1 MMNASDLVALSPLI
15 VLSTAAMV
23 VMLSIAIRRDH
34 RLAALVAFLGL
45 AAALAS
51 VRFAA
56 EVSPR
61 RVTGLLLIDGFALFY
76 SGVLLLST
84 AAVLLLAFAYV
95 KRQREHKEEFYC
107 LMLLATSGALVLV
120 SSCHL
125 VSLFLGIEILSVS
138 LYALI
143 AYLRLRPLPLEAGM
157 KYLVL
162 AATSSAFLLFGMAL
176 LYADTGSMELSSLAR
191 LYMAA
196 PGGALG
202 IAGWAGTILMLTGIG
217 FKLAVVPFHLWTP
230 DVYQGA
236 PLPVTAFVATVSKGS
251 VFALLLRWFHG
262 SDPIAGT
269 PVSWAF
275 VTMAI
280 ASMLIG
286 NLLAL
291 QQENVKRLLAY
302 SSIAHMGYLLV
313 AFLAAGT
320 MGIQAATYYLL
331 AYLVTMLGA
340 FGVMTVLSAGE
351 EEDCEL
357 SDYRGLFWQRPVI
370 SAIFAATLL
379 SLAGI
384 PLTAGFLGK
393 FYVVAAGAS
402 SALWLLIF
410 VLIIS
415 STIGV
420 YYYLRVI
427 VALFSMPADDARRE
441 ELARLSVPPEASFS
455 LMALVILL
463 FVLGLYP
470 TPLLDLI
477 RNISASLG

>member
-1 MMNASDLVALSPLI
+1 
-15 VLSTAAMV
+15 
-23 VMLSIAIRRDH
+23 
-34 RLAALVAFLGL
+34 
-45 AAALAS
+45 
-51 VRFAA
+51 
-56 EVSPR
+56 
-61 RVTGLLLIDGFALFY
+61 
-76 SGVLLLST
+76 
-84 AAVLLLAFAYV
+84 
-95 KRQREHKEEFYC
+95 
-107 LMLLATSGALVLV
+107 
-120 SSCHL
+120 
-125 VSLFLGIEILSVS
+125 LFLGIEILSVS

-143 AYLRLRPLPLEAGM
+143 AYLRLQTLPLEAGM

-176 LYADTGSMELSSLAR
+176 LYSEIGSMELSSLAR
-191 LYMAA
+191 LYVGL
-196 PGGALG
+196 PGPALG
-202 IAGWAGTILMLTGIG
+202 AAGLAGTILMLTGIG
-217 FKLAVVPFHLWTP
+217 FKLAVAPFHLWTP

-236 PLPVTAFVATVSKGS
+236 PLPVTAFIATVSKGS

-262 SDPIAGT
+262 AGSIAGT

-280 ASMLIG
+280 VSMLIG

-313 AFLAAGT
+313 AFLAGGAL
-320 MGIQAATYYLL
+320 GIQAATYYLL

-340 FGVMTVLSAGE
+340 FGIMTVLSTGE
-351 EEDCEL
+351 EEHCDL
-357 SDYRGLFWQRPVI
+357 KDYRGLFWRHPLV
-370 SAIFAATLL
+370 SGVFAAMLL

-393 FYVVAAGAS
+393 FYVIAAGAS
-402 SALWLLIF
+402 SALWLPVF
-410 VLIIS
+410 VLIVS

-427 VALFSMPADDARRE
+427 VALFSSSSE
-441 ELARLSVPPEASFS
+441 ESEIEERARLNVPPEAAFS
-455 LMALVILL
+455 LSAVVILL

-470 TPLLDLI
+470 TPFWALI
-477 RNISASLG
+477 QPFAQQGY

>member
-1 MMNASDLVALSPLI
+1 MMIASDLIALSPLI
-15 VLSTAAMV
+15 VLSSTALL
-23 VMLSIAIRRDH
+23 VMMSIAARRDH
-34 RLAALVAFLGL
+34 RLVAVLAFMGL

-51 VRFAA
+51 LRFAA
-56 EVSPR
+56 AVSPR
-61 RVTGLLLIDGFALFY
+61 RVTGLLLVDGYALFY
-76 SGVLLLST
+76 TAVLLLST
-84 AAVLLLAFAYV
+84 AAVLLLAFGYV
-95 KRQREHKEEFYC
+95 ERQQEHREEFYC
-107 LMLLATSGALVLV
+107 LMLLAACGALVLV

-138 LYALI
+138 LYVLI

-176 LYADTGSMELSSLAR
+176 LYSETGSMELSSLAR
-191 LYMAA
+191 LYIGAA
-196 PGGALG
+196 GPALG
-202 IAGWAGTILMLTGIG
+202 ASGWAGTILMLTGIG
-217 FKLAVVPFHLWTP
+217 FKLAVAPFHLWTP

-236 PLPVTAFVATVSKGS
+236 PLPVTAFVATVSKAS

-262 SDPIAGT
+262 TGSIVGT
-269 PVSWAF
+269 SVSWAF
-275 VTMAI
+275 MTMAI

-313 AFLAAGT
+313 AFLAAGPL
-320 MGIQAATYYLL
+320 GVQAATYYLL
-331 AYLVTMLGA
+331 AYVVTMLGA
-340 FGVMTVLSAGE
+340 FGLMTVLSTGE
-351 EEDCEL
+351 EEHCEL
-357 SDYRGLFWQRPVI
+357 KDYRGLFWQHPVI
-370 SAIFAATLL
+370 SGLFAAMLL

-393 FYVVAAGAS
+393 FYVIAAGAS
-402 SALWLLIF
+402 SALWLPVF
-410 VLIIS
+410 VLIMT

-427 VALFSMPADDARRE
+427 VALFSLPAEDSVRE
-441 ELARLSVPPEASFS
+441 EPARLCVPPEASVGLS
-455 LMALVILL
+455 ALVILL
-463 FVLGLYP
+463 FVFGLYP
-470 TPLLDLI
+470 TPLWALI
-477 RNISASLG
+477 QTISASLG

>member
-1 MMNASDLVALSPLI
+1 MIASDLVALSPLI
-15 VLSTAAMV
+15 VLSSTAVV

-34 RLAALVAFLGL
+34 RVAALLAVVGL

-51 VRFAA
+51 LRFAA
-56 EVSPR
+56 AVSPR
-61 RVTGLLLIDGFALFY
+61 RVTGLLLVDSYALFY
-76 SGVLLLST
+76 SAVLLLST
-84 AAVLLLAFAYV
+84 AAVLLLAFAYM
-95 KRQREHKEEFYC
+95 KRQQEHREEFYC
-107 LMLLATSGALVLV
+107 LMLLAACGALVLA

-138 LYALI
+138 LYGLI
-143 AYLRLRPLPLEAGM
+143 AYLRFQRLPLEAGM

-176 LYADTGSMELSSLAR
+176 LYSETGSMELSNLAKS
-191 LYMAA
+191 YMGT
-196 PGGALG
+196 PDPALG
-202 IAGWAGTILMLTGIG
+202 SVGWAGTILMLTGIG
-217 FKLAVVPFHLWTP
+217 FKLAVAPFHLWTP

-251 VFALLLRWFHG
+251 VFALLPRWFHG
-262 SDPIAGT
+262 ADSTVSG
-269 PVSWAF
+269 PVYWAF

-313 AFLAAGT
+313 AFLAAGPL
-320 MGIQAATYYLL
+320 GIQAATYYLL
-331 AYLVTMLGA
+331 AYLVTMLGV
-340 FGVMTVLSAGE
+340 FGLMTVLSTGE
-351 EEDCEL
+351 EEHCEL
-357 SDYRGLFWQRPVI
+357 KDYRGLFWQYPVI
-370 SAIFAATLL
+370 SGLFAAMLL

-393 FYVVAAGAS
+393 FYVITAGAS
-402 SALWLLIF
+402 SSLWLPVI
-410 VLIIS
+410 VLIVS

-427 VALFSMPADDARRE
+427 VALFSLPVEAGERE
-441 ELARLSVPPEASFS
+441 EPVRLTVGPEASFS
-455 LMALVILL
+455 LAALAILL
-463 FVLGLYP
+463 FVFGLYP
-470 TPLLDLI
+470 TPFWALI
-477 RNISASLG
+477 QTMSASLG